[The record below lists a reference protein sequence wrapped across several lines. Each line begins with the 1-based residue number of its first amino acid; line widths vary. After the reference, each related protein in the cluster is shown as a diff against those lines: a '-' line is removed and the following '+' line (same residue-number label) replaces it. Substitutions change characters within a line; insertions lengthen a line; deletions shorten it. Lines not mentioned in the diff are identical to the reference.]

1 MPMRKS
7 LWWALG
13 GTLAL
18 TAASLWA
25 TRQAPTLVA
34 AAVRAGDA
42 PAPAD
47 ERPLLQAAPGP
58 ARWDRAT
65 PAGPLPAQWPAQA
78 LEPAKRDIFQPV
90 LPPAPPPPPAPKPV
104 PVVAPPPPAPMAPP
118 MNYRFFGRMLTP
130 EGASIVYLVKGTG
143 VPIEVAVDQRLD
155 DGYVVES
162 ITDQAVQ
169 LVYPP
174 LGQRATIGIAPPP
187 Q

>member
-18 TAASLWA
+18 TAASLWV

-34 AAVRAGDA
+34 AAVRGNDA